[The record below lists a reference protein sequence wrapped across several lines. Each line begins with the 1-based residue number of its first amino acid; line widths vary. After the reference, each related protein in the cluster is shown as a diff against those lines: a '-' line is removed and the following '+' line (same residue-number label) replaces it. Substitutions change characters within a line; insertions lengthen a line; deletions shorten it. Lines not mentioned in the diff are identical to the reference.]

1 MVVQNAAAR
10 PIKVGKWIRVKRWLA
25 VAVPRRALKSFYRA
39 SIFIDGIAKVNVVF
53 SGVEFTL
60 RIPPWALA
68 ISDAI

>member
-1 MVVQNAAAR
+1 MH
-10 PIKVGKWIRVKRWLA
+10 PGKTLA
-25 VAVPRRALKSFYRA
+25 CCGGSETCTEKSFYRA